1 MMRALA
7 TPIGGGLE
15 KRVSGCGSE
24 GSRQKAGF
32 LSPRRPDPFTVR
44 EHAACWPDMKLVP
57 RPERTDLDLVAVL
70 VAAVAVAFVLILL
83 FGCSG
88 AP

>member
-1 MMRALA
+1 MWA
-7 TPIGGGLE
+7 GG
-15 KRVSGCGSE
+15 V
-24 GSRQKAGF
+24 RQKAGF
-32 LSPRRPDPFTVR
+32 LSPRRPVPFIAR
-44 EHAACWPDMKLVP
+44 GHAACWPTMKLVP
-57 RPERTDLDLVAVL
+57 RPERTDLDLFAVL